1 MFKWFLSDPLCS
13 FSSSKKYLPRIQSIY
28 DSVIV
33 TRVKG
38 WLENSLG
45 CTILKN
51 FARKSLK
58 HSISSFPFCVKGV
71 HWNRYARLSD
81 CFLCRKD
88 IASSSVQCIWQKCIV
103 SRNPRV
109 WKTRV
114 SSTPLLKNNA
124 IFGSP
129 STLHITQETYKGQT
143 FAWCCRFPLH

>member
-1 MFKWFLSDPLCS
+1 MDPHSRAPAPRLSM
-13 FSSSKKYLPRIQSIY
+13 SILLKGTRLLTRDDAALLSGRCGVTGGPNFGARTHLGLDLGPHSEY

-88 IASSSVQCIWQKCIV
+88 IASSSVQCI
-103 SRNPRV
+103 
-109 WKTRV
+109 
-114 SSTPLLKNNA
+114 
-124 IFGSP
+124 
-129 STLHITQETYKGQT
+129 
-143 FAWCCRFPLH
+143 